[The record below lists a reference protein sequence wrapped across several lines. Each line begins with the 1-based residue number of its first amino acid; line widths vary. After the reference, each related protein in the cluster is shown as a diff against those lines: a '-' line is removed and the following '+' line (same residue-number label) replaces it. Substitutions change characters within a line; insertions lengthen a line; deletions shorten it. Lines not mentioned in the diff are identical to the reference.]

1 MKHKLIFWT
10 VDLVKSTK
18 TQTIFIQIIISFFFL
33 YSGSTFCIFV
43 VTQLAVNCKKI
54 LSI

>member
-1 MKHKLIFWT
+1 MKHKLVWKI
-10 VDLVKSTK
+10 DLVKSTK
-18 TQTIFIQIIISFFFL
+18 TQTLFIQIILSFLFFL

-43 VTQLAVNCKKI
+43 VTQLVVNCKKI